1 MMREFS
7 GAKEKMIKSIPTQVG
22 IKVLKREKNAKKM
35 NRSKEDQKHSHTSGK
50 CRRSTVKG
58 MIVF

>member
-22 IKVLKREKNAKKM
+22 MKVLKREKNAKK
-35 NRSKEDQKHSHTSGK
+35 K
-50 CRRSTVKG
+50 
-58 MIVF
+58 